1 MILSRHSK
9 VLVSVL
15 DWGLGHASRTSVVVR
30 RLVDRGCSV
39 TLAGSGRSLE
49 LLSADFPDLP
59 VRHLLSFS
67 PRLSGGRCQW
77 LQIAFQTPE
86 FLFRVWREHIE
97 VEKISSELKPDL
109 IISDNRYGVWSRSC
123 RNVFITHQF
132 HPHIAPVAPRW
143 AERFVSTILTFFVRK
158 FDACLVPDV
167 AFGAL
172 SGDLSVPVPKD
183 VVAHCVGVLSRM
195 SFVEADRKLCAEPV
209 EWLGVVSGPEPQ
221 RSAFAE
227 VLIRRFDGLAGRRVV
242 VCADSAR
249 ADCISEGGVEVIGF
263 ASASLL
269 KGLMLNSR
277 HIVCRSGYST
287 IMDLAAI
294 GRLDN
299 SVELIP
305 TPGQAEQEFL
315 AERIKSGACCNFV

>member
-30 RLVDRGCSV
+30 RLVERGCHV

-59 VRHLLSFS
+59 VLYLRSFS
-67 PRLSGGRCQW
+67 PRLSGGRWQW
-77 LQIAFQTPE
+77 LQIAFQTPG
-86 FLFRVWREHIE
+86 FLFRIWREHID
-97 VEKISSELKPDL
+97 VERLARQIKPDL

-123 RNVFITHQF
+123 RNLFVTHQF
-132 HPHIAPVAPRW
+132 NPHIAPGAPRW
-143 AERFVSTILTFFVRK
+143 AERFVSAVLSLFVRK

-167 AFGAL
+167 AIGGL
-172 SGDLSVPVPKD
+172 SGELSSPVPKGL
-183 VVAHCVGVLSRM
+183 VARCVGVLSRM
-195 SFVEADRKLCAEPV
+195 SFVEAVDVGPV

-221 RSAFAE
+221 RSAFAAE
-227 VLIRRFDGLAGRRVV
+227 LISRFASLDGRRVV
-242 VCADSAR
+242 VCADSGR
-249 ADCISEGGVEVIGF
+249 ADSVAEGGVEVVGL
-263 ASASLL
+263 ASAPLL
-269 KGLMLNSR
+269 KGLMLGAR

-287 IMDLAAI
+287 IMDLVAI
-294 GRLDN
+294 GRLDDT
-299 SVELIP
+299 VELVP

-315 AERIKSGACCNFV
+315 AERIKSGCCCNIV